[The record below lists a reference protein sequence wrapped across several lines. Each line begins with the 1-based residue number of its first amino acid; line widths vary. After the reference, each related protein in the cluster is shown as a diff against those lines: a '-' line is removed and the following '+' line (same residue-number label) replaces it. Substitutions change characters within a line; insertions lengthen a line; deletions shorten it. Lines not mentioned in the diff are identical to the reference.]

1 MGHFARAAVG
11 TAAVLA
17 FVSAAVILAA
27 IAAPE
32 AVAMTHVMADSPDA
46 AAAQL
51 ESFRPLAG
59 VLWAAA
65 GALGLVFAV
74 SSLPQWRV
82 RS

>member
-1 MGHFARAAVG
+1 
-11 TAAVLA
+11 
-17 FVSAAVILAA
+17 
-27 IAAPE
+27 
-32 AVAMTHVMADSPDA
+32 MTHVMADSPDA

-65 GALGLVFAV
+65 GVLGLLFAIT
-74 SSLPQWRV
+74 SLPQWRA

>member
-1 MGHFARAAVG
+1 
-11 TAAVLA
+11 
-17 FVSAAVILAA
+17 
-27 IAAPE
+27 
-32 AVAMTHVMADSPDA
+32 MTHVMADSPDA

-65 GALGLVFAV
+65 GVLGLVFAV
-74 SSLPQWRV
+74 SSLPQWRA